1 MSIDLRKLTSDLR
14 MLIDRLKKRC
24 IEAEARITDLQR
36 QLDEQQ
42 EKCRQ
47 LEQEKAEL
55 DRKYQYLRS
64 GLAASGN
71 DPEQVERLKKQY
83 LAMVSEI
90 DACIQ
95 TLQHG

>member
-1 MSIDLRKLTSDLR
+1 MSIDFRKLTGDLR
-14 MLIDRLKKRC
+14 RLIGQLKKRC
-24 IEAEARITDLQR
+24 LEAEARVADLQR

-42 EKCRQ
+42 DKCRK
-47 LEQEKAEL
+47 LEKEKAEL
-55 DRKYQYLRS
+55 DRKYQNLRS
-64 GLAASGN
+64 GLAATGN
-71 DPEQVERLKKQY
+71 DPEQVEQLKKQY

>member
-1 MSIDLRKLTSDLR
+1 MSIDFRKLTDDLR
-14 MLIDRLKKRC
+14 VLIDRLKLRC
-24 IEAEARITDLQR
+24 TEAEARAKDLQR

-47 LEQEKAEL
+47 LEKEKAEL
-55 DRKYQYLRS
+55 DRKYQYLQT

-71 DPEQVERLKKQY
+71 DPEQVERLKKLY

>member
-1 MSIDLRKLTSDLR
+1 MSIDFRKLTGDLR
-14 MLIDRLKKRC
+14 MLIGQLKQRC
-24 IEAEARITDLQR
+24 IEAEARAKDLQR

-55 DRKYQYLRS
+55 DRKYQYLRA

>member
-1 MSIDLRKLTSDLR
+1 MSIDFRKLTGDLR
-14 MLIDRLKKRC
+14 VLIGRLKKRC
-24 IEAEARITDLQR
+24 IEAEARATDLQR

-42 EKCRQ
+42 EKYKR
-47 LEQEKAEL
+47 LEMEKAEL
-55 DRKYQYLRS
+55 DKKYQYLRS

-71 DPEQVERLKKQY
+71 DPEQMERLKKQY

>member
-24 IEAEARITDLQR
+24 IEAEAHITDLQR

-42 EKCRQ
+42 EKYKQ
-47 LEQEKAEL
+47 LEKEKAEL
-55 DRKYQYLRS
+55 DRKYQFLRS